1 MANTGDF
8 SSFQEHAWDL
18 LRIALGILGLLVLGF
33 CSFIWWV
40 LRGIYN
46 RLSAVEERC
55 RKTHE
60 DQADV
65 DRQQAEDI
73 GELRGYMKG
82 KGGKE

>member
-33 CSFIWWV
+33 CSFVWW
-40 LRGIYN
+40 LIRGIYS
-46 RLSAVEERC
+46 RLNTVEKQC
-55 RKTHE
+55 RETHK
-60 DQADV
+60 DQTKL
-65 DRQQAEDI
+65 DREQAGEI
-73 GELRGYMKG
+73 GELRGYMRG